1 MAFETMRSIY
11 QGNLFDMHIPEVE
24 TEERNP
30 KTILCN
36 GRRINVSL
44 NLYDALLSLRQIQSK
59 SWYWIDALCINQS
72 DTEEKSLQ
80 IQKMGRIYQSAEL
93 VLVWLGDCSSKLAR
107 GLPSLETLAKKTQNE
122 LPPLPKFKGPGG
134 ELQAAA
140 TTAVDL
146 SCRQWFKR
154 IWVLQE
160 YLLARK
166 VNFLYGNNEVS
177 LGALLTACIWVSHDP
192 GAAMTPELPMKAEL
206 REALAHTND
215 IPNFLLARQAIGQ
228 GRRLTLR
235 EWLRACRRRY
245 AKDPRDFV
253 FGGLSLICPESLKI
267 DYQRLQL
274 GDYPCVETQAPI
286 LPPRAGI
293 HSQKDNRFTAEHPTA
308 TFKGPTSSSLIPGGL
323 WDFLRAD
330 YAASEVEVLINVAAC
345 LLSQKEQHTLDLLSI
360 AARRPWDDFD
370 ADVRN
375 WFWPRAHPIL
385 PSWVPALGSR
395 GSLEHSN
402 LASTAEASDHAG
414 TTFAAGILG
423 QPGPSP
429 KISRDGRTLFLE
441 AAPLDTVENILLDN
455 TLMTDEYIDILI
467 RFLETVG
474 GMPRAHLPSGGT
486 SFDAVAISLASSLFF
501 SFPQSTKLNVTK
513 GQNHEGISLSS
524 VNEQHARVWLCEFIE
539 SEVRHWVTY
548 LRMTREDYVLAH
560 GVESSGA
567 KWPEEASNERQK
579 KLDSLISAYWQ
590 LNEKFDDLPWSR
602 TADEGVAAATA
613 ATPSNEVTSNLWDLL
628 ETLQSAVDEKSFVW
642 KRKLLISPEAQQYVT
657 AFSLDLKRRSL
668 FITQDGLIGMG
679 PSWLRKGDRVMLVRD
694 ASVPYVFRHV
704 DEELRHQLQTMEMRE
719 DLLRECSVERKY
731 SLSRQLKRPTLERQ
745 ISDLNL
751 RISHLQ
757 SGTKDG
763 WILIGESYIPG
774 VMLGEVL
781 ERGGSEIFGRIAI
794 LGYIKKGLFVMQLL
808 SSSSHS

>member
-1 MAFETMRSIY
+1 MDRVSNIAGRFQRNLTELHTVCELAINFREDQCEVLIPARLSLKSGTTELAFNTSPYKDLRTSVYSVSSLEGQVMGFPAPYESLALTKTQNTRLSLIPG
-11 QGNLFDMHIPEVE
+11 GNSTHPC
-24 TEERNP
+24 RNP

-72 DTEEKSLQ
+72 DAEEKTLQ
-80 IQKMGRIYQSAEL
+80 IQKMDRIYQSAEL

-345 LLSQKEQHTLDLLSI
+345 LLSQKGQHTLDLLSI

-395 GSLEHSN
+395 GVSSSDIC
-402 LASTAEASDHAG
+402 ST
-414 TTFAAGILG
+414 
-423 QPGPSP
+423 
-429 KISRDGRTLFLE
+429 R
-441 AAPLDTVENILLDN
+441 PLLLYP
-455 TLMTDEYIDILI
+455 TPLSTQI
-467 RFLETVG
+467 T
-474 GMPRAHLPSGGT
+474 AHT
-486 SFDAVAISLASSLFF
+486 
-501 SFPQSTKLNVTK
+501 N
-513 GQNHEGISLSS
+513 
-524 VNEQHARVWLCEFIE
+524 
-539 SEVRHWVTY
+539 
-548 LRMTREDYVLAH
+548 
-560 GVESSGA
+560 
-567 KWPEEASNERQK
+567 
-579 KLDSLISAYWQ
+579 
-590 LNEKFDDLPWSR
+590 
-602 TADEGVAAATA
+602 
-613 ATPSNEVTSNLWDLL
+613 
-628 ETLQSAVDEKSFVW
+628 
-642 KRKLLISPEAQQYVT
+642 
-657 AFSLDLKRRSL
+657 LDLYSL
-668 FITQDGLIGMG
+668 LNIATWHLQQKHRI
-679 PSWLRKGDRVMLVRD
+679 MLVQ
-694 ASVPYVFRHV
+694 P
-704 DEELRHQLQTMEMRE
+704 LQL
-719 DLLRECSVERKY
+719 VY
-731 SLSRQLKRPTLERQ
+731 
-745 ISDLNL
+745 
-751 RISHLQ
+751 
-757 SGTKDG
+757 
-763 WILIGESYIPG
+763 
-774 VMLGEVL
+774 
-781 ERGGSEIFGRIAI
+781 
-794 LGYIKKGLFVMQLL
+794 
-808 SSSSHS
+808 